1 MCVHLLLCYCFDA
14 VIVASAVVIVATA
27 VIVVSAVVIVAAAV
41 FCESSV
47 ITLISVRQKFTPLK
61 LNAVFR
67 SVSESELKQMP
78 NKCILRRVKL
88 G

>member
-14 VIVASAVVIVATA
+14 VIVVSAVVIVATA

-47 ITLISVRQKFTPLK
+47 ITLISVRQKFAPLK
-61 LNAVFR
+61 LNAVLGLFLNL
-67 SVSESELKQMP
+67 SAS
-78 NKCILRRVKL
+78 KCQTNVF
-88 G
+88 